1 MRTESSLESLADFF
15 TNCLLRH
22 LILNPLSLRPRHSS
36 RPQSWCVVET
46 FHAEFRNRKVEK
58 FGQWWREGK
67 ISFSVLG
74 AKFAFTSLVW
84 MRIQFEDFLPLS
96 PAFSFLEE
104 KGAHLSWSEQVCHA
118 GQNPRRSRGGRGTSE
133 QRRRSEMREGG
144 KKAYLAPRWRE
155 KRLSRF
161 HLLNVHPALL
171 LCSYVDF
178 SPVIRSHYHYKAVT
192 RPVND

>member
-46 FHAEFRNRKVEK
+46 FHAEFTNRKVEK

-67 ISFSVLG
+67 ISFSALG

-96 PAFSFLEE
+96 PALSFLEE
-104 KGAHLSWSEQVCHA
+104 KGAHLSWSEQVCYA
-118 GQNPRRSRGGRGTSE
+118 GQNPRRSRGRWTSE

-144 KKAYLAPRWRE
+144 K
-155 KRLSRF
+155 SGF
-161 HLLNVHPALL
+161 HVFT
-171 LCSYVDF
+171 C
-178 SPVIRSHYHYKAVT
+178 
-192 RPVND
+192 

>member
-46 FHAEFRNRKVEK
+46 FHAEFTNRKVEK

-96 PAFSFLEE
+96 LLPFPFS
-104 KGAHLSWSEQVCHA
+104 KKRVHICRGANKCAMLGKILDGAEGGGGRQ
-118 GQNPRRSRGGRGTSE
+118 SRGGEARCVKVG
-133 QRRRSEMREGG
+133 RRPTVRRVGG
-144 KKAYLAPRWRE
+144 K
-155 KRLSRF
+155 SGF
-161 HLLNVHPALL
+161 HVFT
-171 LCSYVDF
+171 C
-178 SPVIRSHYHYKAVT
+178 
-192 RPVND
+192 